1 MTEELLT
8 QKSSSEERKEPK
20 RSFIEYT
27 SVKLKGVERE
37 LGRLNRNIEL
47 LLYHVFNVTV
57 SELRKGES
65 PDDEVFYSSD
75 VDTLKDELT
84 ESRRGPEDKEEITY
98 T

>member
-1 MTEELLT
+1 MTE
-8 QKSSSEERKEPK
+8 QSSMPKSLSEPKEPK
-20 RSFIEYT
+20 RSIFEYT

-47 LLYHVFNVTV
+47 ILLHIYQIDVR
-57 SELRKGES
+57 ELKKGEEK
-65 PDDEVFYSSD
+65 DDEISYSSD

-84 ESRRGPEDKEEITY
+84 ADRRGPEDDEEITY